1 MRELQ
6 YFGIFV
12 SSLIALYGLWKFKR
26 GAYNRTLFLITILI
40 ASGLFIISL
49 FPSVGDLIAFPLRME
64 RWNGVLFG
72 AVLILLVLFF
82 YVLNQANGNKR
93 TISNLIQSLAYIR
106 FKEEYPELI
115 ESDIIV
121 VIPAYNEAE
130 NIPSVLKEIPAKLH
144 GLTISTI
151 VVVDG
156 AIDNTETV
164 VRELGVPVVINPINR
179 GGGAALRVGYQ
190 IAIKSGAKIVV
201 TLDADGQHVPSEID
215 LLVTPILNNEA
226 DFVNGSRVL
235 GTYEKESAIRSLG
248 VVIFNWLISF
258 LLFQKI
264 TDSSNAFR
272 AIKIDVLRNI
282 SLYQDQ
288 FHTSEILIDAIKK
301 GARVLEV
308 PITIRKRQSGTTKKP
323 RSLKYGWGFIK
334 TIFGTWLR

>member
-6 YFGIFV
+6 FFGIFISFIIV
-12 SSLIALYGLWKFKR
+12 LYGIWKFNR

-49 FPSVGDLIAFPLRME
+49 FPSAGDLIANPLRME

-72 AVLILLVLFF
+72 AILILLVLFF
-82 YVLNQANGNKR
+82 YVLNLTNSNKR

-106 FKEEYPELI
+106 FKEEYPEI
-115 ESDIIV
+115 IKSDIIV
-121 VIPAYNEAE
+121 IIPAYNEAE
-130 NIPSVLKEIPAKLH
+130 NIPTVLKEIPNQLL
-144 GLTISTI
+144 GMTISTI

-156 AIDNTETV
+156 AIDNTEPV
-164 VRELGVPVVINPINR
+164 VREMGVPVVINPINR

-190 IAIKSGAKIVV
+190 IAIKSGARIVV
-201 TLDADGQHVPSEID
+201 TLDADGQHVPSQID
-215 LLVTPILNNEA
+215 RLIIPILNNEA

-235 GTYEKESAIRSLG
+235 GTYEKESVIRSFG

-272 AIKIDVLRNI
+272 AIKIEVLRNI

-288 FHTSEILIDAIKK
+288 FHTSELLIDAIKK
-301 GARVLEV
+301 GARVKEV

-334 TIFGTWLR
+334 TIFSTWFR